1 MLVYVQVGVGMC
13 VCTGGGGYVCV
24 CTGGGG
30 YVCVY
35 RWGQVV
41 CVYVCS

>member
-1 MLVYVQVGVGMC
+1 MC